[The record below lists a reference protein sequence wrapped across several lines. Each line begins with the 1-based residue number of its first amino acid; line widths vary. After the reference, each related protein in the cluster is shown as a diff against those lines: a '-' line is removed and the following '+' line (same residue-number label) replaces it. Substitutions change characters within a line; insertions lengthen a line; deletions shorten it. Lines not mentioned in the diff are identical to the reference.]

1 MWSSRLFAFVRHVL
15 NAGPMLDFLNP
26 QELTFEEVKTLTHA
40 MFAVAK
46 ADGVHD
52 LEMRLIREF
61 YESCSRAGDP
71 PLSEV
76 AGGPFD
82 IQEAKALF
90 ESPEKAQLFIKTLIL
105 LAFAD
110 GHYAK
115 VEDQLIRGYAD
126 ALGLAPAVVDG
137 LHESTKEYLLQSLSH
152 VQNLEALKEVRKRL
166 DPQ

>member
-1 MWSSRLFAFVRHVL
+1 
-15 NAGPMLDFLNP
+15 MLDFLNP
-26 QELTFEEVKTLTHA
+26 QDLSFEEVKVLTHA

-52 LEMRLIREF
+52 HEMALIREF
-61 YESCSRAGDP
+61 YESCARAGDP
-71 PLSEV
+71 PLEEV

-82 IQEAKALF
+82 IAKAKGLF
-90 ESPEKAQLFIKTLIL
+90 EPPEKAQLFIKSLIL

-110 GHYAK
+110 GRYAE
-115 VEDQLIRGYAD
+115 VEDRMIRDYAT
-126 ALGLAPAVVDG
+126 ALGLPSPVVDG
-137 LHESTKEYLLQSLSH
+137 LHESTKEYLLQSLAH